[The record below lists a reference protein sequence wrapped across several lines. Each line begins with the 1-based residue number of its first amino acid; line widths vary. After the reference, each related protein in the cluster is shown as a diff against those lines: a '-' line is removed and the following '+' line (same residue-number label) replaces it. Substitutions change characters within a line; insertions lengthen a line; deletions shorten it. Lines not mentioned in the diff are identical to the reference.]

1 MIKTLL
7 YDWGGA
13 NVRLFHLINGHHS
26 AALDRIMQLGSWLA
40 DHSHFPMYL
49 ALVALAGLIHIRR
62 PAARDP
68 RRGQTQAAQWL
79 GVIGV
84 LSLAYIADGLLLAWL
99 KPWLDF
105 PRPALALPPGSVH
118 VVGPPEYHY
127 SLPSGHATFAMLV
140 AAGVWPV
147 LNRYGRLIAVVMVL
161 WVGISRVSLGA
172 HFPADV
178 LAGYALSL
186 LVVLVLRAVIH
197 PLTRASPGSGSL

>member
-1 MIKTLL
+1 MIKILL

-13 NVRLFHLINGHHS
+13 NVWLFHLINGHHGT
-26 AALDRIMQLGSWLA
+26 ALDRIMRLGSWLA
-40 DHSHFPMYL
+40 DHTHFPVYL
-49 ALVALAGLIHIRR
+49 ALVVLAGLIHSRR
-62 PAARDP
+62 LAARDP
-68 RRGQTQAAQWL
+68 RRSLAQAAQWL

-84 LSLAYIADGLLLAWL
+84 LSLAYVADGLLLAWL

-105 PRPALALPPGSVH
+105 PRPVLVLPLGSVH
-118 VVGPPEYHY
+118 VVGPPEYRY
-127 SLPSGHATFAMLV
+127 SLPSGHAAFAMLM

-147 LNRYGRLIAVVMVL
+147 LHRYGRLTAVLMVL

-178 LAGYALSL
+178 LAGYTLSL

-197 PLTRASPGSGSL
+197 PLTRADSGPDQP